1 MPLRPVVFTAI
12 CLALW
17 LAFST
22 WSNWSGA
29 EKLRQ
34 GGLAGD
40 AGPLAIVVTLDFTPE
55 AFHMTRLQQ
64 AGRMLGVQDRIVR
77 LADVTPTDALALAR
91 EYWIRSVRR
100 DQP

>member
-12 CLALW
+12 IVALW

-29 EKLRQ
+29 EKLRE

-55 AFHMTRLQQ
+55 SFHMTRLQQ
-64 AGRMLGVQDRIVR
+64 AGRLLGVQDRTIR
-77 LADVTPTDALALAR
+77 LADVTRADALALAR
-91 EYWIRSVRR
+91 EFWITSVRR
-100 DQP
+100 DPQ